1 MKRIIIENLYGE
13 ELFSFDFKE
22 DITFQEYN
30 NCEIADVELVD
41 GVTIIRL
48 QQTEKEDC

>member
-1 MKRIIIENLYGE
+1 MKRIICENQDGE

-22 DITFQEYN
+22 DITFQSYN
-30 NCEIADVELVD
+30 NCEIADVELID

-48 QQTEKEDC
+48 QQIEENC